1 MFTLAI
7 LGRPNVG
14 KSTLFNRL
22 TGTRFALVDDQP
34 GVTRDRREGKGNIGP
49 LTFIVY
55 DTAGLEQARPG
66 TLAARMTGQSE
77 QALHEADVAL
87 LLIDGRSGITAEDKH
102 FANLARK
109 SGKPVILGANKCEGG
124 KGKETLAEAY
134 GLGLGDPVP
143 LSAAHG
149 EGLSE
154 LYDALAPFAG
164 DQGSE
169 VGGQGSE
176 EPHKGTRRSKA
187 SAKAD
192 AGDDLAGEIS
202 RSEIGGSVPPV
213 INIAIVGRP
222 NAGKS
227 TLFNRLLGFE
237 RTLTGPEAGIT
248 RDAIAVDFT
257 YAGKALKLIDT
268 AGMRKRGNVS
278 QKLEKMAVE
287 ESRRAIQYANVVILV
302 LDAETALEKQDLTLA
317 DHIEKE
323 GRAVIVAL
331 NKWDKVENKQQYLKD
346 AYERMEEVMPQVG
359 GVAVIPISAE
369 RGSHIDKLMDAV
381 FAAYHTW
388 NRRIPTRTLNTW
400 LAEALTRHSPPIM
413 NGRRIKIRYITQ
425 VKTRPPTFALFASKA
440 DKLPESY
447 KRYLV
452 GSLREVFDLP
462 GVPIRLLIKSSKN
475 PYV

>member
-49 LTFIVY
+49 LTFTVL
-55 DTAGLEQARPG
+55 DTAGLEQARAG
-66 TLAARMTGQSE
+66 TLAARMTLQSE
-77 QALHEADVAL
+77 QALMEADVAL
-87 LLIDGRSGITAEDKH
+87 LLVDGRAGLTAEDRH

-109 SGKPVILGANKCEGG
+109 SGKPVILGVNKCEGG
-124 KGKETLAEAY
+124 KGRDTVAEAY

-143 LSAAHG
+143 ISAAHG
-149 EGLSE
+149 EGLGE
-154 LYDALAPFAG
+154 LYEALAPF
-164 DQGSE
+164 DKDLESRI
-169 VGGQGSE
+169 E
-176 EPHKGTRRSKA
+176 EQPKPSKRKKTA
-187 SAKAD
+187 AAKAAA
-192 AGDDLAGEIS
+192 AGGFPEDEEEIVDDS
-202 RSEIGGSVPPV
+202 PPPTMQ
-213 INIAIVGRP
+213 IAIVGRP

-257 YAGKALKLIDT
+257 YGGKALKLIDT

-278 QKLEKMAVE
+278 EKLEKMAVE
-287 ESRRAIQYANVVILV
+287 DSRRAVQYASVVVLV

-331 NKWDKVENKQQYLKD
+331 NKWDKVENKQQYLQD
-346 AYERMEEVMPQVG
+346 AYERMESVMPQVG
-359 GVAVIPISAE
+359 GVAVVPISAE
-369 RGSHIDKLMDAV
+369 RGQHIDKLMDAV
-381 FAAYHTW
+381 FAAYATW
-388 NRRIPTRTLNTW
+388 NRRIPTRKLNTW
-400 LAEALTRHSPPIM
+400 LEEALVRHSPPIM

-425 VKTRPPTFALFASKA
+425 IKTRPPTFALFASKA
-440 DKLPESY
+440 DKMPDSY

-462 GVPIRLLIKSSKN
+462 GVPIRLVIKSSKN